1 MYRITDD
8 ENSKNNTV
16 GNEECEIAN
25 EWVANAIDNRTEPFY
40 KKMEL
45 NQRSEVNCWTH
56 DWKKT
61 SQPDKAISALEENRI
76 ASA

>member
-25 EWVANAIDNRTEPFY
+25 EWVANAIDNRTRPFY
-40 KKMEL
+40 KRW
-45 NQRSEVNCWTH
+45 N
-56 DWKKT
+56 
-61 SQPDKAISALEENRI
+61 
-76 ASA
+76 